1 MQDLIARL
9 NVMPAIIV
17 ASVLFAVG
25 CDSGSPPP
33 SPPSTTSSSE
43 NGEFSS
49 KTLSKSEELSE
60 TKDEDDEDG
69 KDDEEDEEDEDK
81 KSAEFNFGGA
91 EFGDKENVDAVK
103 KCVDAGKFFDRFD
116 ADEAVGKCTKLALAK
131 VNCDSKSLKKVL
143 SDKQLE
149 QFNKAISDDS
159 EAGYKGWTIDQCLDC
174 KKGSDEDLCKNKSGS
189 EQVGTKVFF
198 VKEKDSALSGKS
210 MVLPVRPGQSKN
222 KD

>member
-9 NVMPAIIV
+9 NLMPAIIV
-17 ASVLFAVG
+17 ASVIFAVG

-33 SPPSTTSSSE
+33 APPSSTSSSE
-43 NGEFSS
+43 SGEYSS
-49 KTLSKSEELSE
+49 KTLSKSEELSDS
-60 TKDEDDEDG
+60 KDDKDEDKEEDDED
-69 KDDEEDEEDEDK
+69 DEDK

-103 KCVDAGKFFDRFD
+103 KCVDAGKFFNRFD
-116 ADEAVGKCTKLALAK
+116 EDEAVGKCTKLALAK
-131 VNCDSKSLKKVL
+131 VNCDSKSLKKAL

-149 QFNKAISDDS
+149 QFNKAMSDES
-159 EAGYKGWTIDQCLDC
+159 ETGYKGWTIDQCLDC
-174 KKGSDEDLCKNKSGS
+174 EKGSDEDLCKNSSGK
-189 EQVGTKVFF
+189 EQVGTKIFF
-198 VKEKDSALSGKS
+198 LREKDSNLTGKA